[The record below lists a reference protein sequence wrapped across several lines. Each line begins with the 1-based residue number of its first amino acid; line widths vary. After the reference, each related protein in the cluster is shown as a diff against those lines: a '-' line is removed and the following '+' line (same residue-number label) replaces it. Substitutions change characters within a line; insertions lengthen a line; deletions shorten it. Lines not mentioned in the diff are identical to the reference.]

1 MSVAAAPALDD
12 AALEAAIDLATLRCQ
27 TASTPLRRR
36 QAFEELRRLIAQRS
50 PAQVARMERAR
61 GLRQ

>member
-1 MSVAAAPALDD
+1 MNGPAAD

-27 TASTPLRRR
+27 MATTPLRRR
-36 QAFEELRRLIAQRS
+36 QAFEELRSLIAQRS
-50 PAQVARMERAR
+50 PAQGARMERAR